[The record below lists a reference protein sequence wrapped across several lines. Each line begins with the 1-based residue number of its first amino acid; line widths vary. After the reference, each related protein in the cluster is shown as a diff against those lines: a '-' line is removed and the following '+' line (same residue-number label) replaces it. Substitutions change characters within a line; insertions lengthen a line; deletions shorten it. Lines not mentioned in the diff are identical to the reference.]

1 MKKNAR
7 IAIMIGDPAG
17 IGPEVVLKS
26 LVANPEPAHILLI
39 GDAGVVRN
47 TASHLRI
54 RLDIRSI
61 SHVDHAHFEAGVISV
76 LDPGTFDRQAFK
88 VGQVSAECGRAVV
101 EWWDVATRLAL
112 DRKVDAVIKAPV
124 NFESIRLS
132 RRQPAVDSGGKSTH
146 LLLIAGTLR
155 VAHLTDHIPLRTV
168 FSEITQSRILDL
180 ILLTH
185 RALTSWGVASPRIGV
200 AGLNPHAVGTE
211 EAETIGPAVQ
221 AACAQGVCV
230 EGPIAPDSLF
240 RQCLDGRFD
249 CVLAHYHD
257 QGHIAVKTNSAEG
270 NCAIVLG
277 EPFLRLSV
285 AHGTAFDIA
294 GKGIADPGALL
305 MAIQHA
311 ASLGSGRGF
320 PIPSGAPPGN

>member
-1 MKKNAR
+1 MEKNAR

-26 LVANPEPAHILLI
+26 LAAHRGSARILLI
-39 GDAGVVRN
+39 GDTKVMRA
-47 TASHLRI
+47 TASKLQVD
-54 RLDIRSI
+54 LEVQSI
-61 SHVDHAHFEAGVISV
+61 CRVEDARFDDGVISV
-76 LDPGTFDRQAFK
+76 LDSGTFDHKAFE

-101 EWWDVATRLAL
+101 EWWDTATQLAL
-112 DRKVDAVIKAPV
+112 ERQVDAVIKAPV

-132 RRQPAVDSGGKSTH
+132 GRQPTVHSGADSTH
-146 LLLIAGTLR
+146 LLLIAGNLR

-168 FSEITQSRILDL
+168 FSEVTESRVLDL

-185 RALTSWGVASPRIGV
+185 RSLTSWGVTHPRIGV

-211 EAETIGPAVQ
+211 EIERIAPAIEAARVAGVLVDGPL
-221 AACAQGVCV
+221 
-230 EGPIAPDSLF
+230 APDSLF
-240 RQCLDGRFD
+240 RQCLDGRYD

-257 QGHIAVKTNSAEG
+257 QGHIAVKTNSGEG

-277 EPFLRLSV
+277 EPFLRFSV

-294 GKGIADPGALL
+294 GKGVADPRALL
-305 MAIQHA
+305 AAIQHA
-311 ASLGSGRGF
+311 VSLGSGRGF
-320 PIPSGAPPGN
+320 PTR